1 MLLLVV
7 EERAPLFAPGKNCWR
22 VEQADQAAVII
33 DACDYYRVIRQAML
47 QARHRIMII
56 GWDFDPR
63 IRLDRT
69 EEGNS
74 DETLG
79 SFLLDLARR
88 KPDVPILILKWD
100 IGALKLLFRGGAI
113 RWLLRLARQ
122 KAIRFKLDHAH
133 PTGCSHHQKIV
144 VIDDCFAICGGI
156 DMTGDRWDRSAH
168 ADGDPDRTRPNGQ
181 LYGPWHD
188 ATMALAGPIARA
200 IGDLARDRW
209 LRASGEE
216 LTPVQEEERLWPDG
230 LEPQFRGVELAIA
243 RNIAGY
249 RRWEPVQEVEA
260 LFLDMIARA
269 RRFIYI
275 ENQYFTSPRLA
286 AAIMQRMGE
295 PDPPEIVLVT
305 PITAEG
311 WLEAVAMDATRIRL
325 AQIIG
330 QADTRN
336 RFRIFTPKTEG
347 GDDIYVHAK
356 VMIVDDEILRVGSSN
371 MNNRSLGLDS
381 ECDVAIDADDEHE
394 RAAVAAI
401 RTRLMAEHLGATE
414 QEVAATFA
422 RTGSLLAT
430 IEALTRPG
438 RQLAMLP
445 IEKPSDTARFIA
457 ETELLDPK
465 SPDAMFEQMTR
476 KSLFDPLR
484 ARFRRRRPALAR

>member
-1 MLLLVV
+1 MG
-7 EERAPLFAPGKNCWR
+7 LFAPGQNCWR
-22 VEQADQAAVII
+22 IERAEQAAVII

-47 QARHRIMII
+47 QAKHRIMII

-63 IRLDRT
+63 IALDRT
-69 EEGNS
+69 EEANK

-79 SFLLDLARR
+79 SFLLDLAKR

-156 DMTGDRWDRSAH
+156 DMTGDRWDRPAH
-168 ADGDPDRTRPNGQ
+168 ADGDPDRVRPNGQ
-181 LYGPWHD
+181 PYGPWHD
-188 ATMALAGPIARA
+188 ATMAVSGPIARA
-200 IGDLARDRW
+200 VGELARDRW
-209 LRASGEE
+209 KRASGED
-216 LTPVQEEERLWPDG
+216 LLAVHEEERLWPDG
-230 LEPQFRGVELAIA
+230 LDPQFRDVDLAVA
-243 RNIAGY
+243 RNIAPYKEWGA
-249 RRWEPVQEVEA
+249 VKEVEA
-260 LFLDMIARA
+260 MFVDMIGRA
-269 RRFIYI
+269 KRFIYI

-286 AAIMQRMGE
+286 AAIMKRMEE
-295 PDPPEIVLVT
+295 PDAPEVVLVT

-311 WLEAVAMDATRIRL
+311 WLEAVAMDATRVRL

-330 QADTRN
+330 QVDTRN

-347 GDDIYVHAK
+347 GEDIYVHAK

-381 ECDVAIDADDEHE
+381 ECDLVLDANEEAE
-394 RAAVAAI
+394 RTAVAAI
-401 RTRLMAEHLGATE
+401 RTRLMAEHLGASDE
-414 QEVAATFA
+414 EVAERFA
-422 RTGSLLAT
+422 ATGSLLAT

-438 RQLAMLP
+438 RHLELLP
-445 IEKPSDTARFIA
+445 IEKPSDTAKFIA

-465 SPDAMFEQMTR
+465 SPDAMFEQVSR

-484 ARFRRRRPALAR
+484 ARLRNRRRHATAA